1 MTWHGML
8 GLSVAALAVSG
19 CADGFYVD
27 TVVKPNAQKG
37 RTVLDLKGTGPQL
50 VQRGQIERHERIDT
64 SGGVTIDVWLMR
76 GQYAQDG
83 NVPRRGTFIPLHGIQ
98 KSKAYHW
105 RTSELLAR
113 KGFDVVLMDL
123 RAHGRSTGRYTTY
136 GYHEKTDVK
145 DVMDHL
151 VEAGL
156 VEPPFYVF
164 GETLGGTTAIQYA
177 AIDDRVAGVV
187 ADSPYKD
194 FRSQARRMIQPFN
207 PAIGD
212 EDFDEVV
219 RRCARVA
226 DFDPNEASS
235 VQHADE
241 IDCPLLL
248 VRGLGDI
255 TVPLE
260 DIQAVLQAAQ
270 GPKQL
275 KTLDLMTVFVYG
287 EDWLA
292 ERVVDLQQNGLTGN

>member
-8 GLSVAALAVSG
+8 GLSVAALLASG

-27 TVVKPNAQKG
+27 TIVKPNVQKG
-37 RTVLDLKGTGPQL
+37 RVRLDLKGTGPQL

-64 SGGVTIDVWLMR
+64 SRGVTIDVWLMR
-76 GQYAQDG
+76 GEHVEDG
-83 NVPRRGTFIPLHGIQ
+83 NIPRRGTFIPLHGLQ

-113 KGFDVVLMDL
+113 EGFDVVLMDL

-136 GYHEKTDVK
+136 GFHEKQDVK
-145 DVMDHL
+145 DVMDYL
-151 VEAGL
+151 TDAGL

-164 GETLGGTTAIQYA
+164 GETLGATTAIQYA

-207 PAIGD
+207 PGISD
-212 EDFDEVV
+212 EDFNEVV

-235 VQHADE
+235 VKPAGE
-241 IDCPLLL
+241 IDSPLLL
-248 VRGLGDI
+248 LRGLGDI

-260 DIQAVLQAAQ
+260 DIRAVLHAAQ

-275 KTLDLMTVFVYG
+275 KTLDLMTVFAYG
-287 EDWLA
+287 ENWLA
-292 ERVVDLQQNGLTGN
+292 ERVVELQQHGLRGD